1 MVFDKEVEESLN
13 PLNRT
18 GGRSPTPPRSIFHQ
32 DFTRMK
38 AATSRVFFI
47 HLFFLC
53 NSSSSLAYIVLLV
66 QGIIYSVQSIQPSL
80 LNINMINRTA
90 PSQIL
95 RINFK
100 WFLSMVRSISVPIFE
115 NYFKSV
121 LVLDLLSNQPEFI
134 RAHPR
139 YLTGHMECRWPAGKW
154 KASTLA
160 SAKMSCYRK
169 VLHIFS
175 RYVHAENVFQ

>member
-1 MVFDKEVEESLN
+1 MKTLDKVPLKTVVFDKEVEESLN

-90 PSQIL
+90 PSQI
-95 RINFK
+95 F
-100 WFLSMVRSISVPIFE
+100 RSILSDFCQWYVQFRFLYLKTILNRFWSWI
-115 NYFKSV
+115 YFQTNPS
-121 LVLDLLSNQPEFI
+121 LS
-134 RAHPR
+134 AHIP
-139 YLTGHMECRWPAGKW
+139 G
-154 KASTLA
+154 
-160 SAKMSCYRK
+160 
-169 VLHIFS
+169 I
-175 RYVHAENVFQ
+175 